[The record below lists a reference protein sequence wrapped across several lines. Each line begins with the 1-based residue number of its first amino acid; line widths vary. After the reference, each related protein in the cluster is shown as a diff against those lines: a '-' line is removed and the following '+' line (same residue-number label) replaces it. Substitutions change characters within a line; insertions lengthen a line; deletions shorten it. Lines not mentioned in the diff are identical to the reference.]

1 MIAQSNTGKNPQEK
15 NVRHDLSVGYS
26 IAFTVLYLEDSA
38 FKRDS
43 AEGEVLRIDKS
54 EIEIS
59 TSLSLKANQ
68 VLYWADRHK
77 ENYFHLAVVRWSKRS
92 GDAYRVG
99 LSMLS

>member
-1 MIAQSNTGKNPQEK
+1 MIAKSNTGKNPQET
-15 NVRHDLSVGYS
+15 NVRHDLSVGYD

-43 AEGEVLRIDKS
+43 AEGKVLRIDKS

-59 TSLSLKANQ
+59 TSLPLKAKE

-77 ENYFHLAVVRWSKRS
+77 KNYFHLAMVRWSKETD
-92 GDAYRVG
+92 DAYRVG
-99 LSMLS
+99 MSMLS